1 MDHVMLARTFQKYAE
16 LVALQTE
23 IEGMKVANAER
34 DLLSEAPAYPESE
47 FMRMA
52 KEINYVAEQLY
63 GMSL

>member
-1 MDHVMLARTFQKYAE
+1 
-16 LVALQTE
+16 
-23 IEGMKVANAER
+23 MKVANAER